1 MKLTETKLKKLILE
15 MMNEKKQMAEKIFY
29 LIEKSMGNDDQSFY
43 NQAVSLTV
51 GAELVNE
58 VLELYDDYIK
68 REMMQPEKYL
78 GPGGYG
84 PTDVMGDVYKS
95 LQQSRDQFYQD
106 VSKEI
111 GLSAGQR

>member
-1 MKLTETKLKKLILE
+1 MKLTESKLKKLIIE
-15 MMNEKKQMAEKIFY
+15 MMDEKRQMAEKIFS
-29 LIEKSMGNDDQSFY
+29 LIEQSMNTDDQSAY

-58 VLELYDDYIK
+58 VLELYDDYISK
-68 REMMQPEKYL
+68 EMMQPEKYL

-95 LQQSRDQFYQD
+95 LKRARDQFYQD

-111 GLSAGQR
+111 GLSEGQR

>member
-15 MMNEKKQMAEKIFY
+15 MMDEKRQMAEKIFY
-29 LIEKSMGNDDQSFY
+29 LIEQSMYSDDQSYY

-58 VLELYDDYIK
+58 VLELYDDYINK
-68 REMMQPEKYL
+68 EMMQPEKYL

-95 LQQSRDQFYQD
+95 LQRARDQFYQD